1 MKNSINYSMMTYN
14 ELVAMSI
21 KKALCALMDAYGLS
35 KDEMRIIL
43 DSEESII
50 STTAQEVEDQ
60 SESVVSAKIVE
71 SQPLALPEP
80 KEKKVITSKTS
91 SVFDSPALKAHY
103 TTTPAKKGAITP
115 APEKTTVD
123 ETEENLPTMENLL
136 STIPEYKVLYAGE
149 PPIKNDNKGMIT
161 MDVLLSEEP
170 VNQILNLGNMEPEGK
185 FGQHTRVCDPKGI
198 CPTLTATGNSTL
210 VYIRGHK

>member
-1 MKNSINYSMMTYN
+1 MKYSTNYSRMSYN
-14 ELVAMSI
+14 EFVAMSI
-21 KKALCALMDAYGLS
+21 KKAFCALMDAYGLS
-35 KDEMRIIL
+35 KEEMMTIL

-50 STTAQEVEDQ
+50 STTAKEVEDQ
-60 SESVVSAKIVE
+60 AESAVAAEIVE

-80 KEKKVITSKTS
+80 KEKNVTTSKTS
-91 SVFDSPALKAHY
+91 SVFDSPALKAPY
-103 TTTPAKKGAITP
+103 TTTPVKKGAITP
-115 APEKTTVD
+115 APEKTPGD

-136 STIPEYKVLYAGE
+136 SISPEYKVLYAGE
-149 PPIKNDNKGMIT
+149 PPIKDDNRGMIT
-161 MDVLLSEEP
+161 MDALLSEEP

-198 CPTLTATGNSTL
+198 CPTLTATGHSTL